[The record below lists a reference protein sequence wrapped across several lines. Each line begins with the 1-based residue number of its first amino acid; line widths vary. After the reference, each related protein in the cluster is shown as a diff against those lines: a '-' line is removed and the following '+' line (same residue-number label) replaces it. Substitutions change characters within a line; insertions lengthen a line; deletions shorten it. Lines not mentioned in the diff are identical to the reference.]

1 MRKLALIVFAGMFGC
16 VDNTQDDSQLS
27 SSDINAISA
36 ALTTAMNSGISASHR
51 RVQPETAVSTS
62 AACPAAGHITVSGNY
77 YVDAQAGT
85 FSVSLTMQVGD
96 RSNNLND
103 CDVGG
108 GLIIDGTIY
117 FNMSGSAASWSGNM
131 NGSLSINRRGPTGGL
146 VPITSDCGIFVT
158 YRSNGYAGG
167 TICGET
173 VSTN

>member
-1 MRKLALIVFAGMFGC
+1 MRALAICCFLFGC
-16 VDNTQDDSQLS
+16 FDTPSDDSQLS
-27 SSDINAISA
+27 SSDINAISG
-36 ALTTAMNSGISASHR
+36 ALTTAMNAGISASHR
-51 RVQPETAVSTS
+51 RPQPENAVS
-62 AACPAAGHITVSGNY
+62 AAANCPAGGHITITGNF

-108 GLIIDGTIY
+108 GLILDGTIR
-117 FNMSGSAASWSGNM
+117 FDMSGSAASWSGNM

-146 VPITSDCGIFVT
+146 VPITSDCGIFVG
-158 YRSNGYAGG
+158 YRSDGYAAG

-173 VSTN
+173 VSN